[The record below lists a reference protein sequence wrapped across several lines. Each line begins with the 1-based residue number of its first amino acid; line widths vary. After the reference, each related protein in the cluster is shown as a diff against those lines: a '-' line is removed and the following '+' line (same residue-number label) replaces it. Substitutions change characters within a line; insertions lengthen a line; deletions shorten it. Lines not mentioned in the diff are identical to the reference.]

1 MAIHTFAAIYIGSYE
16 VSLKIFE
23 ISEKVGINDPYY
35 FSLIFKKYTGCSPS
49 EFRKKI

>member
-1 MAIHTFAAIYIGSYE
+1 MIKRFAAIYIGSYE

-35 FSLIFKKYTGCSPS
+35 FSLIFKKYTGVTPGQLKNG
-49 EFRKKI
+49 R